1 MSIQLAPETR
11 FQCRHVFTDGRRCGS
26 PALRAQSFC
35 YYHHTTRKPV
45 PLHEVQRRRQFAD
58 VANAELPPH
67 QQSGFSLPPAADL
80 TERSGIQL
88 TIGLVLARIATNDL
102 DPRRAGLL
110 LYGLQIASMNLPKQD
125 PTAEPAET
133 VEDITEDPI
142 HGPIANP
149 AEYVPKPTFDFASLL
164 GGVDEDDEEEE
175 EEQEEEE
182 DFADDPGQPQ
192 HEPSDS
198 EADPDPD
205 PEATDFQSK
214 LAAARSLNLTAAA
227 DTYANRRYRTVPSAS
242 PGPTK
247 RIPIRSI
254 TLIDSGSRGYVC
266 ALTLRTPGR
275 ASSIAASA
283 PAASTAYP
291 RRWYAGSVE

>member
-26 PALRAQSFC
+26 PSLRAQPFC

-45 PLHEVQRRRQFAD
+45 PLREVHRRRQFAD

-67 QQSGFSLPPAADL
+67 QQSGFALPPAADL

-125 PTAEPAET
+125 PNAEPAET

-164 GGVDEDDEEEE
+164 RLDDADEDDPDEDDPD
-175 EEQEEEE
+175 EE
-182 DFADDPGQPQ
+182 DADNAGAD
-192 HEPSDS
+192 E
-198 EADPDPD
+198 DPDSRDEAHDPDDDGAEALFRRAIQQAQGHAQQPVAHGEETPPLSAQPD
-205 PEATDFQSK
+205 P
-214 LAAARSLNLTAAA
+214 LH
-227 DTYANRRYRTVPSAS
+227 PS
-242 PGPTK
+242 GHN
-247 RIPIRSI
+247 
-254 TLIDSGSRGYVC
+254 
-266 ALTLRTPGR
+266 
-275 ASSIAASA
+275 
-283 PAASTAYP
+283 PAAFGADSHQP
-291 RRWYAGSVE
+291 